1 MLHSMLT
8 ILLGPALLLQ
18 GRRVRKNTPRLP
30 EAPGKRGGFRGQGAQ
45 LRLLILGDSAA
56 AGVGVEQQ
64 SKALSGQLTQALA
77 DNFRADWKLH
87 AKSGLT
93 AYQIYQSLTE
103 LPKEAYD
110 VVVVSAGVND
120 VTANTKNA
128 QWLRAISQ
136 LTECLQQQYQSK
148 LILFTA
154 IPPMEAFPALPQPLR
169 WYLGGRAR
177 RLNRLLKRLTEQYEG
192 TELLKV
198 DFPLTRDYMAEDGFH
213 PSDKS
218 CQLWAQTAAHR
229 IKTFFS
235 NSDNHN
241 G

>member
-1 MLHSMLT
+1 MHPVVT
-8 ILLGPALLLQ
+8 ILLGPALLWQ
-18 GRRVRKNTPRLP
+18 GRRVRKQTPRLP
-30 EAPGKRGGFRGQGAQ
+30 EAPGKREGVSGQGPS

-56 AGVGVEQQ
+56 AGVGVARQ
-64 SKALSGQLTQALA
+64 SIALSGQLTQLLA
-77 DNFRADWKLH
+77 DTYTVAWKLH

-93 AYQIYQSLTE
+93 VHQVYQSLTE

-136 LTECLQQQYQSK
+136 LIESLQQQYQVR

-154 IPPMEAFPALPQPLR
+154 IPPMQAFPALPQPLR

-177 RLNRLLKRLTEQYEG
+177 LLNRLLLSATDQYKG
-192 TELLKV
+192 VELLQV

-213 PSDKS
+213 PSARS
-218 CQLWAQTAAHR
+218 CQLWAETAASR
-229 IKTFFS
+229 IEAFF
-235 NSDNHN
+235 NASDNYKY
-241 G
+241 